1 MFLAFGML
9 CSMETQSFDVQQ
21 STWAESFGGGR
32 QVLVLRECLQLW
44 RFGTPRNPRPSLTSS
59 MKLAVPSQTCA
70 NRLYDYGTKHERK
83 NSYNAVGH
91 LGGVPVARLVIRT
104 AKFKLR
110 SDSGQPC
117 FEPLALQA
125 GFQVA
130 GQGKRSCNQSGH
142 VARPMPL
149 LCRKVAG
156 LGFDVVNWQSYPAAV
171 EFLMT
176 CVHQRKS
183 FGILWPCKSFKH
195 APPHTTNVC
204 MCLHVS

>member
-1 MFLAFGML
+1 
-9 CSMETQSFDVQQ
+9 ME
-21 STWAESFGGGR
+21 
-32 QVLVLRECLQLW
+32 
-44 RFGTPRNPRPSLTSS
+44 PS
-59 MKLAVPSQTCA
+59 MKGKTATMQWVIWGA
-70 NRLYDYGTKHERK
+70 
-83 NSYNAVGH
+83 
-91 LGGVPVARLVIRT
+91 VPVARLVIRT

-183 FGILWPCKSFKH
+183 FGILRPWKSCKH
-195 APPHTTNVC
+195 APPPHHQ
-204 MCLHVS
+204 CLHVFACFIAKVDLSAALRRERCVKCVHQNMQETYFILCKTFAWI